1 MYGVAREQA
10 ATKKANF
17 PDNSIMAACINQT
30 TAQNKFHPRLRI
42 SLRFFSAL
50 WVNEKCVVF
59 LFLQP
64 RDIFFRGNLFIAV
77 LSLSAQRVD
86 CNIIKTASP
95 LQRCGCT
102 YAAFNRRD
110 APGPIFP
117 NENISLMRIET
128 LLARKRGKEDGCLAG
143 CRGAGGCKNFWMLK
157 ICVCDRHWLL
167 LLSLSRMG
175 GRIRASS
182 ERVGL

>member
-1 MYGVAREQA
+1 M
-10 ATKKANF
+10 
-17 PDNSIMAACINQT
+17 
-30 TAQNKFHPRLRI
+30 RL
-42 SLRFFSAL
+42 
-50 WVNEKCVVF
+50 VF

-117 NENISLMRIET
+117 NENISLKRIET
-128 LLARKRGKEDGCLAG
+128 LLARKRGKEDSCLAG
-143 CRGAGGCKNFWMLK
+143 WLPRGWRLQKLLGCSKF
-157 ICVCDRHWLL
+157 VFVT
-167 LLSLSRMG
+167 G
-175 GRIRASS
+175 TGFYF
-182 ERVGL
+182 